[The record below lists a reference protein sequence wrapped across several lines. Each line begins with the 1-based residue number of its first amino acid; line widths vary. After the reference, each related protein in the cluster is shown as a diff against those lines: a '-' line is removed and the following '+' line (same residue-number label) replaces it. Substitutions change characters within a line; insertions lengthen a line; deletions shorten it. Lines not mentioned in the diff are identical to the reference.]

1 MWDYLNRK
9 GLKQIDEEQALA
21 AVKRGAVIVD
31 VRLAGDY
38 AAEHIQGA
46 LSVPLFRLTA
56 GDGGWDKVKRVGG
69 GGRLGGMAAGSIERG
84 WRIAAGCPQEP
95 ACLMTNSVPAHPPP
109 CCLPALLPCA
119 APPRPALP
127 AVCDGQPGNAGHGTG
142 PRLPGAV

>member
-109 CCLPALLPCA
+109 CCPAALRCP
-119 APPRPALP
+119 APPRPARSL
-127 AVCDGQPGNAGHGTG
+127 
-142 PRLPGAV
+142 